1 MRDESEVWQA
11 LLRRKGLSV
20 TDLAGQ
26 LGVTRQHA
34 HRLLTGRRP
43 AETQRAELEAAL
55 ALGSS
60 SGGHPLY
67 AIGELDENGELDLVP
82 AGDAQPLFA
91 ERDVATGVAQ
101 ELEPASHQV
110 CVLPVW
116 PAYAWRN
123 LVAFHAAWGAEPE
136 TRKLFVVDEAA
147 GDVPLDAILGEIRAG
162 LEATLRARSQAHDPA
177 FLQEVD
183 SRLSGYTDARA
194 FPSSSIGRASGC

>member
-1 MRDESEVWQA
+1 MRDEAAVWQA

-43 AETQRAELEAAL
+43 VETQRTELEHAL
-55 ALGSS
+55 ALGTASNDR
-60 SGGHPLY
+60 PLY
-67 AIGELDENGELDLVP
+67 AIGELDDNEELDLVP

-91 ERDVATGVAQ
+91 DRDVATGVAQ
-101 ELEPASHQV
+101 ELDAASHHV

-123 LVAFHAAWGAEPE
+123 LVAFHAAWGVEPE
-136 TRKLFVVDEAA
+136 TRKLFVVD
-147 GDVPLDAILGEIRAG
+147 GGVDDVPLDAMLDEIRAG
-162 LEATLRARSQAHDPA
+162 LEATLQARAQAHDPI
-177 FLQEVD
+177 FLDEVN
-183 SRLSGYTDARA
+183 SRLSGYTDARL
-194 FPSSSIGRASGC
+194 PQ

>member
-1 MRDESEVWQA
+1 MRDEAEVWQA

-55 ALGSS
+55 ALGSPT
-60 SGGHPLY
+60 SGRPLFG
-67 AIGELDENGELDLVP
+67 IGELDDNGELDLVP

-91 ERDVATGVAQ
+91 DREVATGVAQ
-101 ELEPASHQV
+101 DLEAASRHV

-116 PAYAWRN
+116 PGYAWRN
-123 LVAFHAAWGAEPE
+123 LVGFHAAWGAEPE
-136 TRKLFVVDEAA
+136 PRKLFVVDAA
-147 GDVPLDAILGEIRAG
+147 ADDELPLDAVIHEIRTG
-162 LEATLRARSQAHDPA
+162 LEATLEARARAHDPA
-177 FLQEVD
+177 SLEEVD
-183 SRLSGYTDARA
+183 SRLSGYTDARL
-194 FPSSSIGRASGC
+194 PQ

>member
-1 MRDESEVWQA
+1 MRDEAAVWQA

-43 AETQRAELEAAL
+43 AETQRAELEVAL

-67 AIGELDENGELDLVP
+67 AIGELAADGELDLVP

-91 ERDVATGVAQ
+91 DREVAAQVAQ
-101 ELEPASHQV
+101 ELEASSGDV

-136 TRKLFVVDEAA
+136 PRKLFVVDETDED
-147 GDVPLDAILGEIRAG
+147 GLPLDAVVEEIRTG
-162 LEATLRARSQAHDPA
+162 LEATLRARAQAHDPA
-177 FLQEVD
+177 LLGEVD
-183 SRLSGYTDARA
+183 SRLSGYTDARL
-194 FPSSSIGRASGC
+194 PQ

>member
-43 AETQRAELEAAL
+43 AETQRAELDGAL
-55 ALGSS
+55 ALGTPSN
-60 SGGHPLY
+60 GHPLY
-67 AIGELDENGELDLVP
+67 AIGELDDNGELDLVP

-91 ERDVATGVAQ
+91 DRDVATGVAQ
-101 ELEPASHQV
+101 ELEAASGHV

-123 LVAFHAAWGAEPE
+123 LVGFHAAWGAEPE
-136 TRKLFVVDEAA
+136 PRKLFVADATEDDLPLEA
-147 GDVPLDAILGEIRAG
+147 VLEELRAG
-162 LEATLRARSQAHDPA
+162 LEATLRARAQAHDPA
-177 FLQEVD
+177 FLGEVD
-183 SRLSGYTDARA
+183 SRLSGYTDAR
-194 FPSSSIGRASGC
+194 FPQ